1 MTTHER
7 RRLLCEMLGNVN
19 AEWREL
25 ARDNGVQAK
34 WTRMKELRSQRL
46 AITAELFDLDVRDR
60 VGRDHEARDVEGGVE
75 GEVRV
80 ADARGAVGH
89 DPTHEIGRAHV

>member
-60 VGRDHEARDVEGGVE
+60 LAS
-75 GEVRV
+75 
-80 ADARGAVGH
+80 
-89 DPTHEIGRAHV
+89 

>member
-1 MTTHER
+1 MANQEEEPRRGHAIVMLEPHRDVKWRRVSARELMTTHER

-60 VGRDHEARDVEGGVE
+60 LAS
-75 GEVRV
+75 
-80 ADARGAVGH
+80 
-89 DPTHEIGRAHV
+89 

>member
-1 MTTHER
+1 
-7 RRLLCEMLGNVN
+7 MLGNVN

-60 VGRDHEARDVEGGVE
+60 LAS
-75 GEVRV
+75 
-80 ADARGAVGH
+80 
-89 DPTHEIGRAHV
+89 